1 MAKRINI
8 GDRSYFLTNDT
19 PIIELAETIK
29 TAINAGE
36 AFTVQV
42 VDATGNILELVVS
55 TRDLDLV
62 ELDTDTDARG
72 QISL

>member
-1 MAKRINI
+1 MAKRITI

-19 PIIELAETIK
+19 EIVPLAETIK
-29 TAINAGE
+29 AAINAQE
-36 AFTVQV
+36 AFILQV

-55 TRDLDLV
+55 THELGVV
-62 ELDTDTDARG
+62 ELDTDDDARG